1 MDPIFKPRPKLWPA
15 GLVVRVQ
22 AFCIDALLLVLLG
35 APFLWLSQHRLVSRL
50 DDFSPTSLFVNWL
63 LPAIYFIGFWRWQG
77 ASFGMLFSG
86 IRVVDFYSGEKPTLK
101 QTLLRWVGAVVS
113 LLPLGLGLWWSAVD
127 ARGQSWHD
135 RLAGTQVV
143 WRRARAEGE
152 PEELGYLLRHWRGEQ
167 GLAQSFWVNNLLLAT
182 PLAMLI
188 TGLMS
193 WIGAKGEHLQ
203 ASAIAVIVGWPLMLA
218 LDTWCV
224 VGAWRSAGNYLR
236 HNGAALW
243 GYGARLLMGLG
254 MLQVAASLLVGFLP
268 QLGEY
273 WQMARGI
280 DPIGRTEFHLAEDG
294 TSVRMEGPIGMGDAT
309 RLDTLMKAQ
318 PQLQRFELQSP
329 GGRLYEAER
338 MAEMIS
344 GRSGAS
350 AWVVEHCES
359 ACTILFL
366 AAPSRQLMPEARLGF
381 HRASSGTYNPV
392 FDELAN
398 KELEKTYRKLNL
410 PDYFIK
416 RTLKTPS
423 RSMWYPS
430 MDELISHALIPEPPK
445 TLDIFLPPGA
455 DSPLK
460 AYVEAL
466 RANPAWYALEG
477 RFSGSIE
484 QAAQRMQAARQA
496 QLPEDAVQAA
506 GYMVAAEQM
515 GTLVHELQPVLRHQ
529 LVRQVEAQLR
539 AAKAQSPEACQGL
552 LGGQLILRRL
562 LPLELHVTDSHWMQ
576 EAANSPRARR
586 SSNVPTPV
594 ELEVVRRRLG
604 PLAPGML
611 AHWWGAQPGVPAA
624 PRCEQ
629 VLQILDQLGRLPVQ
643 QRELAERL
651 MFQRPA

>member
-1 MDPIFKPRPKLWPA
+1 MDPRFRPRPKLWPA
-15 GLVVRVQ
+15 TLPVRVQ
-22 AFCIDALLLVLLG
+22 AFCVDAFLLVMLG
-35 APFLWLSQHRLVSRL
+35 MPPLWLSQHRLISRL
-50 DDFSPTSLFVNWL
+50 DDFSPVSVFANWL
-63 LPAIYFIGFWRWQG
+63 LPAIYFIGFWAWQG
-77 ASFGMLFSG
+77 ASFGMLFNG
-86 IRVVDFYSGEKPTLK
+86 IRVVDFQTGEKPTMK
-101 QTLLRWVGAVVS
+101 QAALRWVAAVLS
-113 LLPLGLGLWWSAVD
+113 LLPCGLGLWWAAID

-152 PEELGYLLRHWRGEQ
+152 PETLSYIQRHWRGEH
-167 GLAQSFWVNNLLLAT
+167 GLAQSFWINNVLLAT
-182 PLAMLI
+182 PMSLFV

-203 ASAIAVIVGWPLMLA
+203 ANAIAVLVAWPVLVAIATWSCVG
-218 LDTWCV
+218 T
-224 VGAWRSAGNYLR
+224 WRSAGR
-236 HNGAALW
+236 FWAEHRPRIW
-243 GYGARLLMGLG
+243 VWGARLEIILTMTQLSFS
-254 MLQVAASLLVGFLP
+254 LVVAFLP
-268 QLGEY
+268 DLPMY

-294 TSVRMEGPIGMGDAT
+294 STVRIEGPIGMGDAT
-309 RLDTLMKAQ
+309 RLATLMKAQ

-338 MAEMIS
+338 MAEMIA

-359 ACTILFL
+359 ACTLLFL

-398 KELEKTYRKLNL
+398 QELEKTYRKLNL
-410 PDYFIK
+410 PDYFIS

-423 RSMWYPS
+423 RSMWHPS

-445 TLDIFLPPGA
+445 TLDIFLPPGTG
-455 DSPLK
+455 SPLK

-477 RFSGSIE
+477 RFAGSIE

-496 QLPEDAVQAA
+496 ELPDDAVQAA
-506 GYMVAAEQM
+506 GFMVAAEQM
-515 GTLVHELQPVLRHQ
+515 GVLVHELPPVLRHQ

-539 AAKAQSPEACQGL
+539 AARTQSPEACQGL

-562 LPLELHVTDSHWMQ
+562 LPLELHVSDSHWMQ

-586 SSNVPTPV
+586 GSNVPTPV

-611 AHWWGAQPGVPAA
+611 AHWWGTQAGVPAA
-624 PRCEQ
+624 PRCDQ
-629 VLQILDQLGRLPVQ
+629 VLQILGQLGRLPVQ

-651 MFQRPA
+651 MFQRPS